1 MAPKNLALVPLPA
14 ESVATADGTFRLI
27 PKSRIVAT
35 GDAVDAATYFAQ
47 KARKSTGFTLPI
59 VTGTADTH
67 DVQITVAPD
76 SSEDKPESYT
86 LAADAHG
93 LKIAANTSAGALNG
107 VQTLRQLFPQ
117 WIESSSVVTTPWAV
131 GGVVISDYPRYEHPG
146 VSIDVARSFYTVDE
160 MKEHIDNAAQ
170 FKFNA

>member
-35 GDAVDAATYFAQ
+35 GDAVDATTYIAQ
-47 KARKSTGFTLPI
+47 KAHLSTGFALPV

-93 LKIAANTSAGALNG
+93 VKIAANTSAGAFND
-107 VQTLRQLFPQ
+107 VQTLCQLFPQ

-131 GGVVISDYPRYEHPG
+131 GGMVISDYPRYEHPG

-170 FKFNA
+170 FKFNT